1 MYIAGK
7 VQKSICPNC
16 MHCLDHSEKS
26 HGASTEINPR
36 LHHSTLLGS
45 TSSEESDGE
54 RKVCIVR
61 TLAVQG
67 TFACTPYFL
76 LPLSLPSF
84 LLSLFHSLP
93 SIIPPSLSL
102 SFPLLLFLPPDLP
115 SPLFLRRPLMQPCQH
130 WIAYWN
136 QRDQKGVWIDE
147 IGSHIGLFT
156 APYCCLEYRKAGRP
170 SYPFSREH
178 DIIGKRENFSELT
191 GNILFKRLHAKHSVC
206 MTVAPQ

>member
-1 MYIAGK
+1 MEQAPKLTLVYTILPSWAVPAVRNQMGK
-7 VQKSICPNC
+7 ERYVLYVHWLYREP
-16 MHCLDHSEKS
+16 
-26 HGASTEINPR
+26 
-36 LHHSTLLGS
+36 LH
-45 TSSEESDGE
+45 
-54 RKVCIVR
+54 VFP
-61 TLAVQG
+61 
-67 TFACTPYFL
+67 TFFSP
-76 LPLSLPSF
+76 LPLPSF
-84 LLSLFHSLP
+84 LLSLFLSLP

-136 QRDQKGVWIDE
+136 QRDQKGVWINE

-156 APYCCLEYRKAGRP
+156 APYCCLECRKAGIP
-170 SYPFSREH
+170 WYPFSREH
-178 DIIGKRENFSELT
+178 DIIGKWENFSELT